1 MSENQSSRTTSPAHQ
16 SAQDSHSAQPIGEW
30 TPAPLPGTIQQADQ
44 TDGQTDNKTEGSDI
58 SPGISSEREAELLTL
73 IHDLNDCN
81 DTLLSR
87 VSQLETALEDAQHN
101 AQSEARNAQAAQ
113 AQVKAQIQAE
123 MAEQMSAVQAS
134 AQQTSQNAQQQVANV
149 VAQLEASEQA
159 LQRQQLINETLQSE
173 LANAKE
179 SVNQLEHECAMGVQR
194 HAEEAQA
201 RVKAENTVR
210 DLRSRL
216 QRQQRYTLQFKAALE
231 KSLTVTARSASPQP
245 ISTKP
250 TSFSTSAQETAND
263 SQNPVPMP
271 RAQRIMPWAGAVT
284 SPFEGIDPHLENLIR
299 GASKPT
305 CDVVHHD
312 LEIRSSK
319 ALEQSPSGAL
329 DPQHQLTDSN
339 TTVEISSGKEA
350 TIGEAAAI
358 IGEAAT
364 ETSVAEDELWQ
375 DIERVIEHSAKGAE
389 TNEASET
396 ADKSALSDAEPR
408 LNWQENASQPPVTQ
422 SSAANEP
429 SKSAQP
435 TPSIKSDLKSIV
447 IDPYTVPAGQ
457 SPADEVGFTEPSPW
471 GKPLTEKLKASAADP
486 SAADSSAADPN
497 LEDSAVSPVVKPLR
511 PQRKIGSMSAV
522 QLPTFEKA
530 KATSFK
536 R

>member
-1 MSENQSSRTTSPAHQ
+1 MSENQSSRTTNPAHQ

-30 TPAPLPGTIQQADQ
+30 TPAPLPGTIQQAGQ
-44 TDGQTDNKTEGSDI
+44 IDGKTEGSDISSKI

-149 VAQLEASEQA
+149 VAQLETSEQA

-250 TSFSTSAQETAND
+250 TSFSASAQEAAND

-329 DPQHQLTDSN
+329 DPQHQLTNSN
-339 TTVEISSGKEA
+339 TTVEISNGKEA
-350 TIGEAAAI
+350 T

-389 TNEASET
+389 TNEASKTAET

-422 SSAANEP
+422 PSAANEP

-486 SAADSSAADPN
+486 NAADPN
-497 LEDSAVSPVVKPLR
+497 LEDSAVSPVVNPLR